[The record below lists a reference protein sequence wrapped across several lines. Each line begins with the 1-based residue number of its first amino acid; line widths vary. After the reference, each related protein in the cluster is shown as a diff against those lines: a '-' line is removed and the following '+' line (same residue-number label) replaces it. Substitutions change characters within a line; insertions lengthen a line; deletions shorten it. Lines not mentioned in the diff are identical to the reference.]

1 MITIGAYILAL
12 DWNTVFTNEQIIVNE
27 YFSTENKT
35 YEYKDIVK
43 ISEHDK
49 RIAPSGNIADRHCFV
64 LKFSDQSLWDS
75 SESGFSTTS
84 ENEELIEFLLKKTQL
99 PLVYE
104 EYK

>member
-1 MITIGAYILAL
+1 M
-12 DWNTVFTNEQIIVNE
+12 
-27 YFSTENKT
+27 
-35 YEYKDIVK
+35 K
-43 ISEHDK
+43 ISVHDK